1 MLYPAAIA
9 AAVGE
14 HFGLSREEIE
24 LGLTQ
29 FVPTRMRMNIC
40 KRGDGIT
47 ILDDT
52 YNANPQ
58 SMRAAI
64 SVLQDSRS
72 KNKVAILGDMLELGP
87 FSPALHTGVGEYV
100 GKTDIACLITIG
112 PESAAMAQGAR
123 DAGVPHVYHCA
134 DKEAAKVVLEKMIAP
149 NTTYLLKA
157 SRGMHM
163 EELTAY
169 LMEQTKEG

>member
-1 MLYPAAIA
+1 MKKIVLFAAIA

-52 YNANPQ
+52 YKKDAQNK
-58 SMRAAI
+58 
-64 SVLQDSRS
+64 LQ
-72 KNKVAILGDMLELGP
+72 KK
-87 FSPALHTGVGEYV
+87 
-100 GKTDIACLITIG
+100 
-112 PESAAMAQGAR
+112 
-123 DAGVPHVYHCA
+123 
-134 DKEAAKVVLEKMIAP
+134 
-149 NTTYLLKA
+149 
-157 SRGMHM
+157 
-163 EELTAY
+163 
-169 LMEQTKEG
+169 